1 MNLVDPGRD
10 DVVQRSE
17 VRIVK
22 LDLTQTSPADH
33 NTGVKRVK
41 DKQRKE

>member
-1 MNLVDPGRD
+1 MLCRD
-10 DVVQRSE
+10 QK

-22 LDLTQTSPADH
+22 LDADH

-41 DKQRKE
+41 VKQRKE